1 MRGRK
6 GDVFLDCMSA
16 NRLLDKIKEAVY
28 KESAGAEADVEAR
41 VYDKIYFWC
50 WHEQS
55 ISFRTFLML

>member
-1 MRGRK
+1 
-6 GDVFLDCMSA
+6 MSA
-16 NRLLDKIKEAVY
+16 NRLLDKIKEAVC
-28 KESAGAEADVEAR
+28 KESTGAEADVEAR